1 MSKIEINNVYKIFGT
16 NPKSILSMVKEGSTK
31 EEILEKTG
39 HTVGLDNVSLKIE
52 EGETFVCM
60 GLSGSGK
67 STLIRHLNRLIDP
80 TAGDILIEGTNVMS
94 LNKKELIDSTLKE
107 MKANLDNLSKNTA
120 ALEGQMKESKESVGK
135 LTDTTSQ
142 LRQILSSSQARGQ
155 WGERMVTDILDF
167 IGLVEGI
174 NYTQQSQ
181 IAEGR
186 DRPDFTFFLPDEKAI
201 NMDVKFP
208 LAHYEKFI
216 AAESDS
222 EKESEKKAFL
232 TDVRNRINE
241 VSKRG
246 YIDPKGSTVDYV
258 LLFIPNESI
267 YAFLNQ
273 EDHDLIDFSLKKK
286 ILLCSPVTL
295 YAILSLIRQ
304 AVSNFSMEQKAG
316 EMQELVG
323 VFRKQWERFID
334 KVDAMGKTLN
344 SLGNHYEELKGTRI
358 RALEKPMEKIESL
371 ELGETKE
378 IKEIEE

>member
-1 MSKIEINNVYKIFGT
+1 MEISGLIFFILGLVLGGGLVWFVRQKDVDSIQRNQDDLKLEFENLSNRVLLENQEKFLDLASSKFSDLIQNSDKQ
-16 NPKSILSMVKEGSTK
+16 
-31 EEILEKTG
+31 LE
-39 HTVGLDNVSLKIE
+39 
-52 EGETFVCM
+52 
-60 GLSGSGK
+60 
-67 STLIRHLNRLIDP
+67 
-80 TAGDILIEGTNVMS
+80 
-94 LNKKELIDSTLKE
+94 NKKELIDSTLKE

-155 WGERMVTDILDF
+155 WGERMVKDILDF

-174 NYTQQSQ
+174 NYSQQAQ
-181 IAEGR
+181 ISDGR

-208 LAHYEKFI
+208 LAHYEKYV

-273 EDHDLIDFSLKKK
+273 EDHALIDFSLEKK

-323 VFRKQWERFID
+323 VFRKQWEKFID

>member
-1 MSKIEINNVYKIFGT
+1 MEISGLIFFILGFVLGGGLVSIQRNQDDLKLEFENLSNRVLLENQEKFLDLASSKFSDLIQNSDKQ
-16 NPKSILSMVKEGSTK
+16 
-31 EEILEKTG
+31 LE
-39 HTVGLDNVSLKIE
+39 
-52 EGETFVCM
+52 
-60 GLSGSGK
+60 
-67 STLIRHLNRLIDP
+67 
-80 TAGDILIEGTNVMS
+80 
-94 LNKKELIDSTLKE
+94 NKKELIDSTLKE

-155 WGERMVTDILDF
+155 WGERMVKDILDF

-174 NYTQQSQ
+174 NYSQQTQISD
-181 IAEGR
+181 GR

-208 LAHYEKFI
+208 LAHYEKYV

-273 EDHDLIDFSLKKK
+273 EDHALIDFSLEKK

-323 VFRKQWERFID
+323 VFRKQWEKFID

>member
-1 MSKIEINNVYKIFGT
+1 MEISGLIFFILGFVLGGGLVWFVRQKDVDSIQRNQDDLKLEFENLSNRVLLENQEKFLDLASSKFSDLIQNSDKQ
-16 NPKSILSMVKEGSTK
+16 
-31 EEILEKTG
+31 LE
-39 HTVGLDNVSLKIE
+39 
-52 EGETFVCM
+52 
-60 GLSGSGK
+60 
-67 STLIRHLNRLIDP
+67 
-80 TAGDILIEGTNVMS
+80 
-94 LNKKELIDSTLKE
+94 NKKELIDSTLKE

-155 WGERMVTDILDF
+155 WGERMVKDILDF

-174 NYTQQSQ
+174 NYSQQAQ
-181 IAEGR
+181 ISDGR

-208 LAHYEKFI
+208 LAHYEKYV

-273 EDHDLIDFSLKKK
+273 EDHALIDFSLEKK

-323 VFRKQWERFID
+323 VFRKQWEKFID

>member
-1 MSKIEINNVYKIFGT
+1 ME
-16 NPKSILSMVKEGSTK
+16 
-31 EEILEKTG
+31 
-39 HTVGLDNVSLKIE
+39 
-52 EGETFVCM
+52 
-60 GLSGSGK
+60 LSGLILFILGF
-67 STLIRHLNRLIDP
+67 TLGGGLIWFIRQKDVDSIQQNQDELKLEFENLSNKVLLANQEKFLDLASSKFSDLIQNSDKQ
-80 TAGDILIEGTNVMS
+80 LE
-94 LNKKELIDSTLKE
+94 NKKQLIDSTLKD
-107 MKANLDNLSKNTA
+107 MKDNLDSLSKNTA

-155 WGERMVTDILDF
+155 WGERMVKDILDF

-174 NYTQQSQ
+174 NYSQQAQVS
-181 IAEGR
+181 EGR
-186 DRPDFTFFLPDEKAI
+186 DRPDFTFFLPDEKSI

-208 LAHYEKFI
+208 LAHYEKYI
-216 AAESDS
+216 AAESEL
-222 EKESEKKAFL
+222 EKNSEKKAFL
-232 TDVRNRINE
+232 SDVRNHVNE

-273 EDHDLIDFSLKKK
+273 EDHNLIDFSLQKK

-304 AVSNFSMEQKAG
+304 AVSNFSMEKKAG
-316 EMQELVG
+316 EMQKLVG
-323 VFRKQWERFID
+323 VFRKQWEKFTE

-371 ELGETKE
+371 ELGEAKE
-378 IKEIEE
+378 KMEIDE

>member
-1 MSKIEINNVYKIFGT
+1 MELSDLILFIVGFILGGGLIWFIRQKDVDSIQQNQDELKLEFENLSNKVLLANQEKFIDLASSKFSDLIKNSDKQ
-16 NPKSILSMVKEGSTK
+16 
-31 EEILEKTG
+31 LE
-39 HTVGLDNVSLKIE
+39 
-52 EGETFVCM
+52 
-60 GLSGSGK
+60 
-67 STLIRHLNRLIDP
+67 
-80 TAGDILIEGTNVMS
+80 
-94 LNKKELIDSTLKE
+94 NKKELIDSTLKD
-107 MKANLDNLSKNTA
+107 MKDNLDSLSKNTA

-155 WGERMVTDILDF
+155 WGERMVKDILDF

-174 NYTQQSQ
+174 NYSQQAQVSD
-181 IAEGR
+181 GR

-208 LAHYEKFI
+208 LAHYEKYI
-216 AAESDS
+216 AAESDL
-222 EKESEKKAFL
+222 EKDSEKKAFL
-232 TDVRNRINE
+232 YDVRNHVNG

-273 EDHDLIDFSLKKK
+273 EDHDLIDFSLQKK

-323 VFRKQWERFID
+323 VFRKQWEKFTE

-371 ELGETKE
+371 ELGEAKEEKE
-378 IKEIEE
+378 IVE

>member
-1 MSKIEINNVYKIFGT
+1 ME
-16 NPKSILSMVKEGSTK
+16 
-31 EEILEKTG
+31 
-39 HTVGLDNVSLKIE
+39 
-52 EGETFVCM
+52 
-60 GLSGSGK
+60 LSG
-67 STLIRHLNRLIDP
+67 LILFIVGFILGGGLIWFIRQKDVDSIQQNQDELKLEFENLSNKVLL
-80 TAGDILIEGTNVMS
+80 ANQEKFLDLASSKFSDLIKNSDKE
-94 LNKKELIDSTLKE
+94 LENKKQLIDSTLRD
-107 MKANLDNLSKNTA
+107 MKDNLDSLSKNTA

-155 WGERMVTDILDF
+155 WGERMVKDILDF

-174 NYTQQSQ
+174 NYSQQAQVSD
-181 IAEGR
+181 GR

-208 LAHYEKFI
+208 LTHYEKYI
-216 AAESDS
+216 AAESDL
-222 EKESEKKAFL
+222 EKDTEKKAFL
-232 TDVRNRINE
+232 TDVRNRVNE

-273 EDHDLIDFSLKKK
+273 EDHDLIDFSLEKK

-323 VFRKQWERFID
+323 VFRKQWEKFTE
-334 KVDAMGKTLN
+334 KVDAIGKTLN

-371 ELGETKE
+371 ELGEAKE
-378 IKEIEE
+378 EAEIVE

>member
-1 MSKIEINNVYKIFGT
+1 ME
-16 NPKSILSMVKEGSTK
+16 
-31 EEILEKTG
+31 
-39 HTVGLDNVSLKIE
+39 
-52 EGETFVCM
+52 
-60 GLSGSGK
+60 LSG
-67 STLIRHLNRLIDP
+67 LILFIVGFILGGGLIWFIRQKDVDSIQQNQDELKLEFENLSNKVLL
-80 TAGDILIEGTNVMS
+80 ANQEKFLDLASSKFSDLIENS
-94 LNKKELIDSTLKE
+94 DKQLENKKQLIDSTLKD
-107 MKANLDNLSKNTA
+107 MKDNLDSLSKNTA

-155 WGERMVTDILDF
+155 WGERMVKDILDF

-174 NYTQQSQ
+174 NYSQQAQVSD
-181 IAEGR
+181 GR

-201 NMDVKFP
+201 NMGVKFP
-208 LAHYEKFI
+208 LAHYEKYI
-216 AAESDS
+216 AAESDL
-222 EKESEKKAFL
+222 EKESEKIAFL
-232 TDVRNRINE
+232 TDVRNRVNE

-273 EDHDLIDFSLKKK
+273 EDHDLIDFSLEKK

-323 VFRKQWERFID
+323 VFRKQWEKFTE

-371 ELGETKE
+371 ELGEAKE
-378 IKEIEE
+378 ETEVVE

>member
-1 MSKIEINNVYKIFGT
+1 
-16 NPKSILSMVKEGSTK
+16 
-31 EEILEKTG
+31 
-39 HTVGLDNVSLKIE
+39 
-52 EGETFVCM
+52 
-60 GLSGSGK
+60 
-67 STLIRHLNRLIDP
+67 
-80 TAGDILIEGTNVMS
+80 
-94 LNKKELIDSTLKE
+94 

-155 WGERMVTDILDF
+155 WGERMVKDILDF

-174 NYTQQSQ
+174 NYSQQSQ
-181 IAEGR
+181 ISEGR

-344 SLGNHYEELKGTRI
+344 SLGNHYDELKGTRI

-371 ELGETKE
+371 ELGEGKE
-378 IKEIEE
+378 IKEIE

>member
-1 MSKIEINNVYKIFGT
+1 MEISGLILFILGFLIGGGFVWFFRQKDVD
-16 NPKSILSMVKEGSTK
+16 SIQQNQDNIKQEFENLSNKV
-31 EEILEKTG
+31 L
-39 HTVGLDNVSLKIE
+39 LDNQEKFLELASSK
-52 EGETFVCM
+52 F
-60 GLSGSGK
+60 SD
-67 STLIRHLNRLIDP
+67 LIQTSDKQL
-80 TAGDILIEGTNVMS
+80 E
-94 LNKKELIDSTLKE
+94 NKKELIDSTLKE

-155 WGERMVTDILDF
+155 WGERMVKDILDF

-371 ELGETKE
+371 ELGEGKE
-378 IKEIEE
+378 IKELE

>member
-1 MSKIEINNVYKIFGT
+1 MEISGLILFILGFLIGGGFIWFLRQKDVD
-16 NPKSILSMVKEGSTK
+16 SIQQNQDNIKQEFENLSNKV
-31 EEILEKTG
+31 L
-39 HTVGLDNVSLKIE
+39 LDNQEKFLELASSK
-52 EGETFVCM
+52 F
-60 GLSGSGK
+60 SD
-67 STLIRHLNRLIDP
+67 LIQNSDKQL
-80 TAGDILIEGTNVMS
+80 E
-94 LNKKELIDSTLKE
+94 NKKELIDSTLKE

-155 WGERMVTDILDF
+155 WGERMVKDILDF

-371 ELGETKE
+371 ELGEGKE
-378 IKEIEE
+378 IKEIE

>member
-1 MSKIEINNVYKIFGT
+1 MEISGLILFILGFLIGGGFVWFLRQKDVD
-16 NPKSILSMVKEGSTK
+16 SIQQNQDNIKQEFENLSNKV
-31 EEILEKTG
+31 L
-39 HTVGLDNVSLKIE
+39 LDNQEKFLELASSK
-52 EGETFVCM
+52 F
-60 GLSGSGK
+60 SD
-67 STLIRHLNRLIDP
+67 LIQNSDKQL
-80 TAGDILIEGTNVMS
+80 E
-94 LNKKELIDSTLKE
+94 NKKELIDSTLKE

-155 WGERMVTDILDF
+155 WGERMVKDILDF

-174 NYTQQSQ
+174 NYSQQSQ
-181 IAEGR
+181 ISEGR

-267 YAFLNQ
+267 YAFLNK

-295 YAILSLIRQ
+295 YAIFSLIRQ
-304 AVSNFSMEQKAG
+304 AGSNFSMEQKAG

-371 ELGETKE
+371 ELGEGKE
-378 IKEIEE
+378 IKEIE

>member
-1 MSKIEINNVYKIFGT
+1 ME
-16 NPKSILSMVKEGSTK
+16 
-31 EEILEKTG
+31 
-39 HTVGLDNVSLKIE
+39 
-52 EGETFVCM
+52 
-60 GLSGSGK
+60 LSG
-67 STLIRHLNRLIDP
+67 LILFIVGFILGGGLIWFIRQKDVDSIQQNQDELKLEFENLSNKVLL
-80 TAGDILIEGTNVMS
+80 ANQEKFLDLASSKFSDLIKNSDKQLE
-94 LNKKELIDSTLKE
+94 NKKQLIDSTLKD
-107 MKANLDNLSKNTA
+107 MKDNLDSLSKNTA

-155 WGERMVTDILDF
+155 WGERMVKDILDF

-174 NYTQQSQ
+174 NYSQQAQVSD
-181 IAEGR
+181 GR

-208 LAHYEKFI
+208 LTHYEKYI
-216 AAESDS
+216 AAESDL
-222 EKESEKKAFL
+222 EKDTEKKAFL
-232 TDVRNRINE
+232 TDVRNRVNE

-273 EDHDLIDFSLKKK
+273 EDHDLIDFSLEKK

-323 VFRKQWERFID
+323 VFRKQWEKFTE

-371 ELGETKE
+371 ELGEAKE
-378 IKEIEE
+378 ETEIVE

>member
-1 MSKIEINNVYKIFGT
+1 MDLTGIILFVVGFILGGG
-16 NPKSILSMVKEGSTK
+16 SIWFIRQSGVDSMQKNQDDLKQEFENISNKVFIDNQNQFLSLAKTEFEQLNKDSAKE
-31 EEILEKTG
+31 
-39 HTVGLDNVSLKIE
+39 LD
-52 EGETFVCM
+52 G
-60 GLSGSGK
+60 
-67 STLIRHLNRLIDP
+67 
-80 TAGDILIEGTNVMS
+80 
-94 LNKKELIDSTLKE
+94 KKELIDSTLKE
-107 MKANLDNLSKNTA
+107 MKQNLDNLSKNTI

-155 WGERMVTDILDF
+155 WGERMVKDILDF

-181 IAEGR
+181 MSDGR
-186 DRPDFTFFLPDEKAI
+186 DRPDFTFLLPDEKVI

-208 LAHYEKFI
+208 LAHYEKYV
-216 AAESDS
+216 AAENGT

-232 TDVRNRINE
+232 SDVRNRVNE

-258 LLFIPNESI
+258 LLFIPNEGI

-273 EDHDLIDFSLKKK
+273 EDHDLIDFSLGKK

-304 AVSNFSMEQKAG
+304 AVSNFAMEKKAG

-323 VFRKQWERFID
+323 VFKKQWDMFTG
-334 KVDAMGKTLN
+334 KVESMGKSLN
-344 SLGNHYEELKGTRI
+344 ALSNHYEDLRGPRLRE
-358 RALEKPMEKIESL
+358 LEKPMEKIS
-371 ELGETKE
+371 ELQLGQDRSKE
-378 IKEIEE
+378 NMPIE

>member
-1 MSKIEINNVYKIFGT
+1 MEISGLILFILGFLIGGGFVWFLRQKDVD
-16 NPKSILSMVKEGSTK
+16 SIQQNQDNIKQEFENLSNKV
-31 EEILEKTG
+31 L
-39 HTVGLDNVSLKIE
+39 LDNQEKFLELASSK
-52 EGETFVCM
+52 F
-60 GLSGSGK
+60 SD
-67 STLIRHLNRLIDP
+67 LIQNSDKQL
-80 TAGDILIEGTNVMS
+80 E
-94 LNKKELIDSTLKE
+94 NKKELIDSTLKE

-155 WGERMVTDILDF
+155 WGERMVKDILDF

-371 ELGETKE
+371 ELGEGKE
-378 IKEIEE
+378 IKELE

>member
-1 MSKIEINNVYKIFGT
+1 
-16 NPKSILSMVKEGSTK
+16 
-31 EEILEKTG
+31 
-39 HTVGLDNVSLKIE
+39 
-52 EGETFVCM
+52 
-60 GLSGSGK
+60 
-67 STLIRHLNRLIDP
+67 
-80 TAGDILIEGTNVMS
+80 
-94 LNKKELIDSTLKE
+94 

-155 WGERMVTDILDF
+155 WGERMVKDILDF

-174 NYTQQSQ
+174 NYSQQAQ
-181 IAEGR
+181 ISDGR

-208 LAHYEKFI
+208 LAHYEKYV

-273 EDHDLIDFSLKKK
+273 EDHALIDFSLEKK

-323 VFRKQWERFID
+323 VFRKQWEKFID